1 MTFQACDN
9 ASFKACFAENLIR
22 HRKRA
27 GLSQEKVALRASL
40 SRGAVNKYEK
50 EVNVPSLDVVI
61 RLGGALSIPPA
72 DLLDGIVYRPSFVG
86 MGPGEYNISE
96 ADPGA

>member
-1 MTFQACDN
+1 MTFHACDT
-9 ASFKACFAENLIR
+9 ATFKARFAENLIR
-22 HRKRA
+22 YRKRA

-50 EVNVPSLDVVI
+50 EVNVPCLDAVI

-72 DLLDGIVYRPSFVG
+72 DLLDGIAYRPSFVG
-86 MGPGEYNISE
+86 MGSGEYNISE

>member
-1 MTFQACDN
+1 MTFQTFDSA
-9 ASFKACFAENLIR
+9 AFKARFAENLICC
-22 HRKRA
+22 RKRV
-27 GLSQEKVALRASL
+27 GLSQEKVALRASI

-50 EVNVPSLDVVI
+50 EANVPSLDIVI

-72 DLLDGIVYRPSFVG
+72 DLLDGIAYRPSFVG
-86 MGPGEYNISE
+86 MGSGEYNISE